1 MTEIQ
6 MAVAMSNLS
15 ELVRRIDLA
24 SAEALYKLRLMINE
38 IVNNPE
44 IQETVRKWQITLPEP
59 VTGQEEE
66 KKG

>member
-6 MAVAMSNLS
+6 MAVAMSNLT
-15 ELVRRIDLA
+15 ELARQIDLA
-24 SAEALYKLRLMINE
+24 SGEAFYKLCLMINE

-59 VTGQEEE
+59 VTGQEE
-66 KKG
+66 KK